1 MASIMGDEQMA
12 VASTNM
18 AQVSAVA
25 EALGKNGDLL
35 ETIPKAMEQT
45 VTKVMAIKDIYRPV
59 MVDNNNRNGN
69 YFVGDPL
76 LDDDFGETYS

>member
-1 MASIMGDEQMA
+1 MASIMGEEQM
-12 VASTNM
+12 
-18 AQVSAVA
+18 AVA
-25 EALGKNGDLL
+25 EALGKDGDLL

-45 VTKVMAIKDIYRPV
+45 VTQVMAIKDIYRPV